1 MALRA
6 PTAEVTAADARQE
19 ATAVVEA
26 LHTTIAAIAAPARVT
41 AATAAGHH
49 TVVDHHMAAGQRTV
63 VVRRTVVGHRTVAD
77 RHTVA
82 AAMDGKLA
90 LDSLQR
96 GNRRTTIL

>member
-6 PTAEVTAADARQE
+6 PTAEVTAAGARQE

-26 LHTTIAAIAAPARVT
+26 LRTTIAAIAAPARVT

-49 TVVDHHMAAGQRTV
+49 TVVDHHMAGH
-63 VVRRTVVGHRTVAD
+63 RTVVGHRTVAD

-96 GNRRTTIL
+96 GSRRTIILLP

>member
-6 PTAEVTAADARQE
+6 PTAEVTAA
-19 ATAVVEA
+19 VEA
-26 LHTTIAAIAAPARVT
+26 LHTTIAAIAATVADTRT
-41 AATAAGHH
+41 AVAGHH
-49 TVVDHHMAAGQRTV
+49 TVVDHHMAAGH
-63 VVRRTVVGHRTVAD
+63 RTVVGHRTVAD